1 MTAVANSTTF
11 QSSFELTGY
20 ITINPM
26 QAPSTPQKFQS
37 SFELTGYI
45 TQQPMIPM
53 VNPIPVSK
61 LFRAYRLYNNYDN
74 LVNDMDAIGFK
85 ALSSLQ
91 VI

>member
-1 MTAVANSTTF
+1 MSWAF

-20 ITINPM
+20 ITIV
-26 QAPSTPQKFQS
+26 STVTLVVYGLFQS

-45 TQQPMIPM
+45 TILYYALYQ
-53 VNPIPVSK
+53 S
-61 LFRAYRLYNNYDN
+61 RYR
-74 LVNDMDAIGFK
+74 FK

>member
-45 TQQPMIPM
+45 TG
-53 VNPIPVSK
+53 K
-61 LFRAYRLYNNYDN
+61 LTLEEYS
-74 LVNDMDAIGFK
+74 GSSFK

>member
-1 MTAVANSTTF
+1 MQQWF

-20 ITINPM
+20 ITKGMNPNINPDL
-26 QAPSTPQKFQS
+26 FQS

-45 TQQPMIPM
+45 TL
-53 VNPIPVSK
+53 S
-61 LFRAYRLYNNYDN
+61 
-74 LVNDMDAIGFK
+74 LVDEDKWSSSFK